1 MTAVAQGLQIDR
13 NPGILAGLSN
23 CGEPYMSDQDRPLN
37 KTQRLQQWFEAHPR
51 WDHASYGEFM
61 HVGANQ
67 TIFRIV
73 LQGLDI
79 SKDTVVLDTAC
90 AVGGNARWL
99 ASLYGC
105 KVFGNDIDTNALAV
119 ARDLAKIENI
129 DHLCTFVEA
138 RVDSLPFDDA
148 TFDLVLSTDVF
159 DVSEVRRVLKP
170 GGHFVISTL
179 IEDQDA
185 TFKSLAAEWDLEL
198 ETGQDVTSLAFA
210 FHRAKEAEA
219 QLLLQ
224 ADMIPTKSLVDILNE
239 NITPYARG
247 ARHFLMR
254 LRKPI

>member
-1 MTAVAQGLQIDR
+1 
-13 NPGILAGLSN
+13 
-23 CGEPYMSDQDRPLN
+23 MSDLHNSLN

-79 SKDTVVLDTAC
+79 SNDTVVLDTAC

-99 ASLYGC
+99 ASLFGC
-105 KVFGNDIDTNALAV
+105 KVFGNDIDTDALAV

-129 DHLCTFVEA
+129 DDLCTFVEA
-138 RVDSLPFDDA
+138 RVDALPFENN

-159 DVSEVRRVLKP
+159 DVAEVKRVLKP

-179 IEDQDA
+179 IKDQDA
-185 TFKSLAAEWDLEL
+185 TFKSLAAEWGLEL
-198 ETGQDVTSLAFA
+198 ETGQDVTNLAFA

-247 ARHFLMR
+247 SRHFLMR
-254 LRKPI
+254 LRKPA